1 MQRHR
6 SPAAFTLVEL
16 LVVIAIIG
24 VLMGLLLPAVQSA
37 REAGRRVTCS
47 NNLYQMGLA
56 TSRFNDTSGFIPGWR
71 NKTISLTNGS
81 TYSWPMLL
89 MPFLERRD
97 VYTAATASLNF
108 SPPYVDMFLCPSSPP
123 SSMSATQV
131 AVSSVTQLTMPIG
144 YAGNAGHASALN
156 AVIAGGQPYNTVL
169 TGTSASGAWAGKGNG
184 VMIAY
189 MSGGTP
195 ILSGTIV
202 NSNIKTDLDYISA
215 NDGTTNTL
223 LLSEKNGST
232 QVGEI
237 FPPWNFSYVVDLSV
251 AITGTATP
259 VFLHGGGT
267 TVPVGRAINNTTNAT
282 EWTRYPS
289 SNHPGGVVACFCD
302 GRTMFLK
309 ETIPYQTYVQMMT
322 PSGKESQTAVNGV
335 DQYPIFDESQI
346 K

>member
-1 MQRHR
+1 
-6 SPAAFTLVEL
+6 
-16 LVVIAIIG
+16 
-24 VLMGLLLPAVQSA
+24 
-37 REAGRRVTCS
+37 
-47 NNLYQMGLA
+47 MGLA
-56 TSRFNDTSGFIPGWR
+56 TSRINDTSGFIPGWR

-189 MSGGTP
+189 MSGP
-195 ILSGTIV
+195 IASGTIV
-202 NSNIKTDLDYISA
+202 NSNIKTDLEYISA

-223 LLSEKNGST
+223 LLSEKNGLT
-232 QVGEI
+232 QVAEI

-251 AITGTATP
+251 VVTTTATP
-259 VFLHGGGT
+259 VILHAGT
-267 TVPVGRAINNTTNAT
+267 TAPAGRSINNTTNAA

-309 ETIPYQTYVQMMT
+309 ESINYQTYVQMMT
-322 PSGKESQTAVNGV
+322 PSGKESQTFVSGT
-335 DQYPIFDESQI
+335 DTCPIFDERQI

>member
-71 NKTISLTNGS
+71 NKAISLTNGN
-81 TYSWPMLL
+81 TYSWPILL

-97 VYTAATASLNF
+97 IYSVATVNAS
-108 SPPYVDMFLCPSSPP
+108 SPLPYVDTFLCPSSPP
-123 SSMSATQV
+123 SSMSGTI
-131 AVSSVTQLTMPIG
+131 IG
-144 YAGNAGHASALN
+144 YAGNAGHASAPN
-156 AVIAGGQPYNTVL
+156 TVISGGPPYNTVL
-169 TGTSASGAWAGKGNG
+169 TGLLASGSSSGKGNG

-189 MSGGTP
+189 VNGSTTQ
-195 ILSGTIV
+195 TIV

-232 QVGEI
+232 QVAEM
-237 FPPWNFSYVVDLSV
+237 FPSWSFNVVDLSV
-251 AITGTATP
+251 ALTGTATP
-259 VFLHGGGT
+259 VFLHGGT
-267 TVPVGRAINNTTNAT
+267 TVPVGRAINNTTNST

-309 ETIPYQTYVQMMT
+309 ESIPYQTYVQMMT

-335 DQYPIFDESQI
+335 DTYPIFDESQI